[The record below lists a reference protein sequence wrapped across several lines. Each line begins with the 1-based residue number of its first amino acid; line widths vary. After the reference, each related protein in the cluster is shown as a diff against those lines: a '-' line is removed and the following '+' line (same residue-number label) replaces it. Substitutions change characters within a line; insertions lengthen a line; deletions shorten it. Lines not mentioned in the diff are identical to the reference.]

1 MYLPSG
7 WLIDWLIDGLVI
19 SLTGWLMAVMIY
31 LCSSHYS
38 VSEEDM
44 DEMDTTE
51 ADGEVQ
57 IVTECWVEPQF
68 GVCINNTPERLHFER
83 LTSVELAKAVSTF
96 F

>member
-1 MYLPSG
+1 
-7 WLIDWLIDGLVI
+7 
-19 SLTGWLMAVMIY
+19 
-31 LCSSHYS
+31 
-38 VSEEDM
+38 M

-83 LTSVELAKAVSTF
+83 LTCVELAKAVSTF
-96 F
+96 FKCIFCVLFVSVRVCCESCFVFGCVIGGKGELMS

>member
-1 MYLPSG
+1 
-7 WLIDWLIDGLVI
+7 
-19 SLTGWLMAVMIY
+19 MAVIIY
-31 LCSSHYS
+31 LCSSHCS

-96 F
+96 I

>member
-1 MYLPSG
+1 
-7 WLIDWLIDGLVI
+7 
-19 SLTGWLMAVMIY
+19 
-31 LCSSHYS
+31 
-38 VSEEDM
+38 M

-83 LTSVELAKAVSTF
+83 LTCVELAKAVSTF